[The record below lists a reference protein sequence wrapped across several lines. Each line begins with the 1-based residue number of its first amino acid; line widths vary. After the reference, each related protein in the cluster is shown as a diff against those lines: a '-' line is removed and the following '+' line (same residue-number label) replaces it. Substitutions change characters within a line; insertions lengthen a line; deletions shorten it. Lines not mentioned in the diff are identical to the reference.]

1 MRLTLLSNHMKMIV
15 IKNNTE
21 LKVYKEE
28 IPNFI
33 LYHMLRPNNM
43 ISKITLNF
51 YLIYK
56 NNKLKKN

>member
-1 MRLTLLSNHMKMIV
+1 MKMIV

-33 LYHMLRPNNM
+33 LYQMLRPNNM